1 MKERKWIQYLNIWYS
16 VLILQLNPDV
26 NVFQRKFVNEVRRCE
41 SLERILRKP
50 VFCLQFECALAGRET
65 VCRGDVLQSA
75 PMCDTATLG

>member
-1 MKERKWIQYLNIWYS
+1 M
-16 VLILQLNPDV
+16 
-26 NVFQRKFVNEVRRCE
+26 NEVRRCE

-65 VCRGDVLQSA
+65 VRRGDVLQSA